1 MCIRD
6 SSKILYSDK
15 IIYNSINVKNNIVL
29 RDRKEENIRK
39 HLNFGHTIGHSIE
52 SIKLNSD
59 SKVFHGE
66 AVIAGII
73 IELYLSHKAL
83 NFPIDIIRKIK
94 EHLENVFDKI
104 YISSNE
110 IKHLFNLL
118 QFDKKNFSNKVNF
131 VLLKDIGNCEVDINV
146 KNEIIREAIDFYNS

>member
-1 MCIRD
+1 M
-6 SSKILYSDK
+6 LK
-15 IIYNSINVKNNIVL
+15 IILCLGIEKKKTL
-29 RDRKEENIRK
+29 
-39 HLNFGHTIGHSIE
+39 E
-52 SIKLNSD
+52 SILILVIQLSCNWKHKAQFN

-83 NFPIDIIRKIK
+83 NFSIDIVRKIK
-94 EHLENVFDKI
+94 GHLENIFDKI

-110 IKHLFNLL
+110 IKHLFSLL

-131 VLLKDIGNCEVDINV
+131 VLLKDIGNCEIDINV